1 MQIDLWPVLA
11 EPPHPARI
19 SSSVPPPC
27 PHRAVPASTSALQ
40 HAAPP
45 LAYGQSALVHRPLM
59 PRPLERRPYAPI
71 GARRRLRPPR

>member
-19 SSSVPPPC
+19 ASSVPPPS
-27 PHRAVPASTSALQ
+27 RPAPPRGPGEHIGLQ

-71 GARRRLRPPR
+71 GAPP